1 MRVLYVLFFLLI
13 SCSQILSSNSKH
25 DVFDKIIEV
34 MKEKSIEGL
43 SEAFGKP
50 DEIVEPSKDF
60 EFKIFRY
67 NSTRIDAYID
77 IKRNKISHLTLFYF
91 EDIDN
96 YIALKKRFKDY
107 QWIESKLSDDSKT
120 DVVTDLY
127 LVKIPEIG
135 MEFQYDNYVPKRK
148 VMWLY
153 FN

>member
-1 MRVLYVLFFLLI
+1 
-13 SCSQILSSNSKH
+13 
-25 DVFDKIIEV
+25 
-34 MKEKSIEGL
+34 L

-50 DEIVEPSKDF
+50 DEIVEPSQDF

-77 IKRNKISHLTLFYF
+77 IKRNKISHLTIFYF

-107 QWIESKLSDDSKT
+107 QWIESKLPDDSKT

-127 LVKIPEIG
+127 LVKIPEIR

-148 VMWLY
+148 VMWLH

>member
-1 MRVLYVLFFLLI
+1 MKQKSNKCQKKYVTNR
-13 SCSQILSSNSKH
+13 SSNESR
-25 DVFDKIIEV
+25 
-34 MKEKSIEGL
+34 KEKSLEDL

-50 DEIVEPSKDF
+50 DEIVEPSQDF

-67 NSTRIDAYID
+67 NSTRIDAYVD

-91 EDIDN
+91 EDVDN

-107 QWIESKLSDDSKT
+107 RWIESKLSDDSKT
-120 DVVTDLY
+120 DVATDLY

-135 MEFQYDNYVPKRK
+135 IEFQYDNYVPKRK
-148 VMWLY
+148 VMWIY